1 MSETLKTNYASRS
14 SVKTQ
19 PVAPKE
25 ILKLKFDEVM
35 RRAVRVKPEPKA
47 KPKQGKRGKSNA

>member
-1 MSETLKTNYASRS
+1 
-14 SVKTQ
+14 VKTQ